1 MKKSL
6 NKIYQITSYKFI
18 FKEIKKIIIIPMIK
32 INKNLQKLNFI

>member
-6 NKIYQITSYKFI
+6 NKKYQITSYKFI
-18 FKEIKKIIIIPMIK
+18 FKEIKKSIIIPMIK